1 MTGRN
6 DRRRNPL
13 ENYQQI
19 EIDSMKLAVVVFKI
33 VEKVNHGFKFTVG
46 DGMTKDVAAL
56 GADVRRAVK
65 YVSAPQ
71 KVKYLSRAKHSLEEL
86 DFLFE
91 VAFFGG
97 IISDED
103 KVKYDIEQGLVS
115 GQLKAF
121 LSSQSNKMAYARR
134 SPGASNSPG
143 AISE

>member
-1 MTGRN
+1 MPGRN
-6 DRRRNPL
+6 DHKKNPL

-19 EIDSMKLAVVVFKI
+19 EIDSMKLAVVVFRI

-46 DGMTKDVAAL
+46 DGMTKTVTAL

-65 YVSAPQ
+65 YISAPQ
-71 KVKYLSRAKHSLEEL
+71 KVKYLTRAKHSLEEL

-97 IISDED
+97 IISDDD

-134 SPGASNSPG
+134 SPDAPNTPG